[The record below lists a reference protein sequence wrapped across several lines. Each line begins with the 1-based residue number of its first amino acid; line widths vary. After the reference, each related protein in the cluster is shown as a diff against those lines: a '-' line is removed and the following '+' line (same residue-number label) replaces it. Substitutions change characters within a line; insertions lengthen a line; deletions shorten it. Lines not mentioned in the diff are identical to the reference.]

1 MPRVKA
7 GTTRRQRHKAIL
19 KAAKGH
25 RAARSRRYRV
35 AKESMLHALNYATRH
50 RKLKKRQNRAL
61 AITRINAAVRE
72 HGLSYSAFI
81 HALGKANIGPRKIGL
96 LCDQQQSGAVGRMG
110 MREQE
115 ILDIVHEGLIR
126 GKNAEGD
133 GFLRQSPHF
142 ARIKFPQRGR
152 DLAQEH
158 LHRRKR
164 IIKGLKLAGPCAGP
178 SSRSPDCGRLA

>member
-19 KAAKGH
+19 KATKGH

-35 AKESMLHALNYATRH
+35 AKESMLHALDYATRH

-81 HALGKANIGPRKIGL
+81 NALGKANIAIDRKSLAELAI
-96 LCDQQQSGAVGRMG
+96 
-110 MREQE
+110 REPSAFAKVVETAKAE
-115 ILDIVHEGLIR
+115 I
-126 GKNAEGD
+126 
-133 GFLRQSPHF
+133 
-142 ARIKFPQRGR
+142 
-152 DLAQEH
+152 
-158 LHRRKR
+158 
-164 IIKGLKLAGPCAGP
+164 
-178 SSRSPDCGRLA
+178 

>member
-7 GTTRRQRHKAIL
+7 GTTRRKRHKAIV

-35 AKESMLHALNYATRH
+35 AKESMLHALDYATRH

-81 HALGKANIGPRKIGL
+81 HALDKANIAIDRKSLAELAI
-96 LCDQQQSGAVGRMG
+96 
-110 MREQE
+110 REPSAFAKVVETAKAE
-115 ILDIVHEGLIR
+115 I
-126 GKNAEGD
+126 
-133 GFLRQSPHF
+133 
-142 ARIKFPQRGR
+142 
-152 DLAQEH
+152 
-158 LHRRKR
+158 
-164 IIKGLKLAGPCAGP
+164 
-178 SSRSPDCGRLA
+178 